1 MVFSRLVMLIDST
14 QAICKQ
20 LLLSLWYNYYTS
32 RNSSI
37 LNVMEI
43 IMLYFYLVKLRLCF
57 LCDVLI
63 HDPEMFTC
71 K

>member
-20 LLLSLWYNYYTS
+20 LLLSLWCNYYTS

-63 HDPEMFTC
+63 RDPEMFTC